1 VLLGWQQAL
10 GLALL
15 FAGVAV
21 LLSPGGGRVA
31 ATVPWVRE
39 TAVVLALY
47 GLWQEGLIL
56 FTDHVRAA
64 VAHGMWVWRVERSLR
79 LPNEASLQREA
90 FHWTGLVRALD
101 DYYAIV
107 HVPAAIV
114 CLLWLFWRH
123 RDRYRPARNAFTWF
137 TIAAL
142 ALQAVPVAPP
152 RLLPATGVI
161 DAARLL
167 GQSVYAPSG
176 LHDYT
181 QLTAMPSVHVG
192 WSVLIAMVVVAAST
206 SPWRWLIL
214 AHPVITIA
222 AVVVTGNHFWLDG
235 IVAAAMVA
243 AVAAGQHA
251 GGRLV
256 RVGLVPQIGRRVT
269 AASAQSR
276 SPAPTS

>member
-15 FAGVAV
+15 LAGVAV
-21 LLSPGGGRVA
+21 LLSPIPGGRVA

-39 TAVVLALY
+39 TAIVFALY
-47 GLWQEGLIL
+47 GLWQEALIL
-56 FTDHVRAA
+56 FTDHVRGA
-64 VAHGMWVWRVERSLR
+64 VAHGMWVWRFERTLR
-79 LPNEASLQREA
+79 LPNEASLQREVL
-90 FHWTGLVRALD
+90 HWTWVVRAFD

-123 RDRYRPARNAFTWF
+123 RDRYRQARNAFTWF
-137 TIAAL
+137 TIASVAV
-142 ALQAVPVAPP
+142 QVVPVAPP

-161 DAARLL
+161 DAARVL
-167 GQSVYAPSG
+167 GQSVYAPNG

-181 QLTAMPSVHVG
+181 QLSAMPSVHVG
-192 WSVLIAMVVVAAST
+192 WSVLVAVVVIAAST
-206 SPWRWLIL
+206 SRWRWLIL
-214 AHPVITIA
+214 AHPAVTIA

-235 IVAAAMVA
+235 IVAAAMVGAVLA
-243 AVAAGQHA
+243 AQYGAARLAPLAAQFGRSVTVAS
-251 GGRLV
+251 
-256 RVGLVPQIGRRVT
+256 PQR
-269 AASAQSR
+269 R

>member
-1 VLLGWQQAL
+1 MLVSWQQAL

-15 FAGVAV
+15 LAGVAV
-21 LLSPGGGRVA
+21 LLSPVPGRWAA

-39 TAVVLALY
+39 SALGFALY
-47 GLWQEGLIL
+47 GAWQEGLIL

-64 VAHGMWVWRVERSLR
+64 VAHGMWVWRGERTLR
-79 LPNEASLQREA
+79 LPSEAALQREA
-90 FHWTGLVRALD
+90 LHWTWLVRAFD

-123 RDRYRPARNAFTWF
+123 RDRYRPVRNAFTWF
-137 TIAAL
+137 TL
-142 ALQAVPVAPP
+142 ASLAVQVVPVAPP
-152 RLLPATGVI
+152 RLLPATGVV

-192 WSVLIAMVVVAAST
+192 WSLLVALAVVTAST
-206 SPWRWLIL
+206 SRWRWLIL
-214 AHPVITIA
+214 AHPLITIA

-235 IVAAAMVA
+235 IVAAAMVG
-243 AVAAGQHA
+243 VVLAGQYAAHRA
-251 GGRLV
+251 GWWS
-256 RVGLVPQIGRRVT
+256 PAQIGRSVT
-269 AASAQSR
+269 VASAQSR
-276 SPAPTS
+276 SPAPIS

>member
-39 TAVVLALY
+39 TALVLALY

-56 FTDHVRAA
+56 FTDHVRGA

-192 WSVLIAMVVVAAST
+192 WSVLIAIVVVVAST